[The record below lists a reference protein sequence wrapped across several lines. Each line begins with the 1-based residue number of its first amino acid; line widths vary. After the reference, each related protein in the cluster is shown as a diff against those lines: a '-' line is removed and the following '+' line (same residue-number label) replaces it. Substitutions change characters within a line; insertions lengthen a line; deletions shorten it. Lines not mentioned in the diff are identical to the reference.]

1 MAPRLTDRQQS
12 AVLNAA
18 NPLEGCQR
26 DAFMIAL
33 ALLLNNRSE
42 IGDGELFRILR
53 ELQRE
58 HYDFPR
64 MTAEPKAHTR

>member
-12 AVLNAA
+12 AVLRAA
-18 NPLEGCQR
+18 NPLEAYQR
-26 DAFMIAL
+26 EAFITAL
-33 ALLLNNRSE
+33 SLLLKNHNE

-58 HYDFPR
+58 HYDFPS
-64 MTAEPKAHTR
+64 MTAESRR

>member
-12 AVLNAA
+12 AVLRTA
-18 NPLEGCQR
+18 NPLERYQR
-26 DAFMIAL
+26 EAFMTAL
-33 ALLLNNRSE
+33 SLLLNNRSE

-58 HYDFPR
+58 HYDFR
-64 MTAEPKAHTR
+64 S